1 VEGFDPSHSFG
12 PAAAQRYDDDLRG
25 DEEASAAFLSRYAH
39 TGTALEFAI
48 GTGRVALPLA
58 AHGVQVDG
66 IELSPDMIAKLRE
79 KPHGDSL
86 LVVNGDMTTET
97 TGRVYPLVY
106 LVFNTLYNVLT
117 QEGQVACFKNARR
130 HLEED
135 GVFVVEAAPPWAWIR
150 GDQFVNVERIAP
162 GSVTLDVNQYD
173 QVTQILDENHV
184 SIGVDGIS
192 MGPISCRLVWPTEM
206 DLMAELA
213 AMRLVKRCGGW
224 NGEPFTPSSA
234 FHVSVYAPV

>member
-1 VEGFDPSHSFG
+1 MEGFDPRHSFG
-12 PAAAQRYDDDLRG
+12 AATAQRYDDDLRG
-25 DEEASAAFLSRYAH
+25 DEDASAAFLSRYAQ

-48 GTGRVALPLA
+48 GTGRLALPLA

-66 IELSPDMIAKLRE
+66 IELSPHMIAKLRE
-79 KPHGDSL
+79 KPHADSL

-97 TGRVYPLVY
+97 TGRTYPLVY

-150 GDQFVNVERIAP
+150 RDQFINVERIAP

-184 SIGVDGIS
+184 SIGVEGIT
-192 MGPISCRLVWPTEM
+192 MGPISCRLVWPSEM

-213 AMRLVKRCGGW
+213 GMRLVTRCGGW
-224 NGEPFTPSSA
+224 NGEPFTHSSP